1 MQDADGLSAVRSRDT
16 AGKTRHLFRHRGGSF
31 FPVSG
36 IICMRFNLSK
46 FVRSNALLTLM
57 LKFVSVVVFAQSSIE
72 QG

>member
-1 MQDADGLSAVRSRDT
+1 MVSARCAPGIRL
-16 AGKTRHLFRHRGGSF
+16 GKLGTSSARGGSF

-57 LKFVSVVVFAQSSIE
+57 LKFVSVVVSAQSSIE